1 MLNHLTQ
8 EIRHAVVGANQFTA
22 DYALVVTWYNVTFYG
37 ADCVGVSCPV
47 KPSATQEL
55 DLYFTIF

>member
-1 MLNHLTQ
+1 MLNHLTE
-8 EIRHAVVGANQFTA
+8 EIRHSVVGANQFTA

-47 KPSATQEL
+47 KPRKTQEL
-55 DLYFTIF
+55 DL